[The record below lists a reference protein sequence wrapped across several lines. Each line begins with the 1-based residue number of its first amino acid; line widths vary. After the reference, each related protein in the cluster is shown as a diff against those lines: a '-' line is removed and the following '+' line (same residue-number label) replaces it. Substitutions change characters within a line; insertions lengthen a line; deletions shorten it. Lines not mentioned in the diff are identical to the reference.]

1 MSKSTPP
8 NTTTKPK
15 AGAKSAKSRARSKNA
30 QGKTSASR
38 ADFKQERKLNLKQC
52 RFVQEYLIDLNATQ
66 AAIRA
71 GYSEKTAY
79 SQGQR
84 LLKNVEIALAI
95 KNAMDL
101 RANSVQITAE
111 RVLLEVARLAMYDPR
126 KFFSNAGEPL
136 GIHEID
142 DDTAAAI
149 AGMEVVEQYE
159 NMGDGKRE
167 FMGYLKKYKL
177 ADKGPNLERLMKHL
191 GLYERDNEQK
201 TDPLTTLL
209 HGIATRNAGAFMP
222 VAIDPERNEEKAQSG
237 FKPVTDDED
246 HDED

>member
-15 AGAKSAKSRARSKNA
+15 AGAKPAQSRARSKNVK
-30 QGKTSASR
+30 GKTKASSPES
-38 ADFKQERKLNLKQC
+38 KQERVLNARQSL
-52 RFVQEYLIDLNATQ
+52 FVQEYLVDLNATQ

-71 GYSEKTAY
+71 GYSEKTAA

-84 LLKNVEIALAI
+84 LLRNVEIAKHI
-95 KNAMDL
+95 QKAMDQ
-101 RANSVQITAE
+101 RANTVQITAE

-126 KFFSNAGEPL
+126 KFFNASGELL
-136 GIHEID
+136 GIHDLD
-142 DDTAAAI
+142 DDTAAAL
-149 AGMEVVEQYE
+149 AGMDVMELP
-159 NMGDGKRE
+159 DGA
-167 FMGYLKKYKL
+167 GSIKKIKL
-177 ADKGPNLERLMKHL
+177 VDKGPNLERLMKHL

-201 TDPLTTLL
+201 VDPLTALL

-222 VAIDPERNEEKAQSG
+222 VAIDPERNEEKAQNG
-237 FKPVTDDED
+237 FAPVTDDED

>member
-15 AGAKSAKSRARSKNA
+15 AGAKSAQSRARSKNA
-30 QGKTSASR
+30 QGKTSASQ
-38 ADFKQERKLNLKQC
+38 ADFKQERKLNPKQC
-52 RFVQEYLIDLNATQ
+52 RFVQEYLVDLNATQ

-84 LLKNVEIALAI
+84 LLKNVEIASAI
-95 KNAMDL
+95 KEAMDL

-126 KFFSNAGEPL
+126 KFFNASGELL
-136 GIHEID
+136 GIHDLD
-142 DDTAAAI
+142 DDTAAAL
-149 AGMEVVEQYE
+149 AGMDVMELPEGLGSV
-159 NMGDGKRE
+159 
-167 FMGYLKKYKL
+167 KKIKL
-177 ADKGPNLERLMKHL
+177 VDKGPNLERLMKHL

-201 TDPLTTLL
+201 VDPLTALL

-222 VAIDPERNEEKAQSG
+222 VAIDPERNEEKAQNG
-237 FKPVTDDED
+237 FAPVTDDED

>member
-15 AGAKSAKSRARSKNA
+15 AGAKSAQSRARSKNVK
-30 QGKTSASR
+30 GKTKVSSPES
-38 ADFKQERKLNLKQC
+38 KQERVLNAKQL

-66 AAIRA
+66 AAIRS

-84 LLKNVEIALAI
+84 LLKNVEIASAI
-95 KNAMDL
+95 KEAMDL

-126 KFFSNAGEPL
+126 KFFNASGELL
-136 GIHEID
+136 GIHDLD
-142 DDTAAAI
+142 DDTAAAL
-149 AGMEVVEQYE
+149 AGMDVMELPEGLGSV
-159 NMGDGKRE
+159 
-167 FMGYLKKYKL
+167 KKIKL
-177 ADKGPNLERLMKHL
+177 VDKGPNLERLMKHL

-201 TDPLTTLL
+201 VDPLTALL

-222 VAIDPERNEEKAQSG
+222 VAIDPERNEEKAQNG
-237 FKPVTDDED
+237 FAPVTDDED

>member
-1 MSKSTPP
+1 MSKITPS
-8 NTTTKPK
+8 NTTEKPK
-15 AGAKSAKSRARSKNA
+15 AGAKSAQSRARTKNA
-30 QGKTSASR
+30 QGKTSASQ
-38 ADFKQERKLNLKQC
+38 ADFKQERNLSPKQF

-66 AAIRA
+66 AAIRS

-84 LLKNVEIALAI
+84 LLKNVEIASAI
-95 KNAMDL
+95 KEAMDL

-126 KFFSNAGEPL
+126 KFFNASGELL
-136 GIHEID
+136 GIHDLD
-142 DDTAAAI
+142 DDTAAAL
-149 AGMEVVEQYE
+149 AGMDVMELPEGAGSV
-159 NMGDGKRE
+159 
-167 FMGYLKKYKL
+167 KKIKL
-177 ADKGPNLERLMKHL
+177 VDKGPNLERLMKHL

-201 TDPLTTLL
+201 VDPLTALL

-222 VAIDPERNEEKAQSG
+222 VAIDPERNEEKAQNG
-237 FKPVTDDED
+237 FAPVTDDED